1 MAETSKP
8 DLTRVWAEGAPP
20 ANVIDPDI
28 TSPGKYDS
36 GWIAEVPDFEHFNYM
51 FKVFTQ
57 GLVHANEQGIGFWD
71 AVSNYAQYGLSK
83 GSDGNIYRSLIADNL
98 NNDPTTDFVNWEI
111 AFYPSSA
118 FKYGRK
124 NLLINGRFDLWQRA
138 TTDAGAISNIST
150 YDTDDRWLNAFKG
163 TTRDSERKD
172 FVLGQT
178 DVPGEPLYYSRTN
191 YVGGGA
197 VDDYCFKSQFIEDVT
212 TLAGEKAILS
222 FYAKADA
229 AKDIA
234 VQLKRHYGFPGG
246 SASESIVVNTISLTT
261 VWERYEIV
269 LDIPSLSGKTL
280 GPSDLALQIKFWLSA
295 GSNFN
300 TDTNSLGNQNIIFD
314 VSNIQLEPGI
324 VYTGFEQR
332 VYAEELR
339 LCQRYFWKSDD
350 SGSPFTE
357 GNFYGSIGMD
367 ATPIVY
373 NFPVNMRSQPNI
385 TEVGSVVSYNNCTHL
400 GFSSNVDG
408 FSHLVDVT
416 ATGIFNINGTNYE
429 AKSEM
434 YIA

>member
-1 MAETSKP
+1 MVETSKP
-8 DLTRVWAEGAPP
+8 DLTRVWAEGAPVG
-20 ANVIDPDI
+20 NVVDPDV

-71 AVSNYAQYGLSK
+71 TVSNYAQHGLAK

-197 VDDYCFKSQFIEDVT
+197 IDDYCFKSQFIEDAT
-212 TLAGEKAILS
+212 TLAGEKAVLS

-246 SASESIVVNTISLTT
+246 SASESIVVNTISLTAT
-261 VWERYEIV
+261 WERYEIV
-269 LDIPSLSGKTL
+269 LDIPSLLGKTI
-280 GPSDLALQIKFWLSA
+280 GIGVDNSLQIKFWSSA

-300 TDTNSLGNQNIIFD
+300 SDTNSLGNQNIIFD
-314 VSNIQLEPGI
+314 ISNIQLEPGI

-339 LCQRYFWKSDD
+339 LCQRYFWKSDLSLD
-350 SGSPFTE
+350 AYS
-357 GNFYGSIGMD
+357 YGGAGANS
-367 ATPIVY
+367 TPIRQ
-373 NFPVNMRSQPNI
+373 NFPVTMIGPTVNI
-385 TEVGSVVSYNNCTHL
+385 TEVGSPTAYNNCSHV
-400 GFSSNVDG
+400 GFSSRKDG
-408 FSHLVDVT
+408 FTHLVSVT
-416 ATGIFNINGTNYE
+416 ATGDYNVLGTEYE
-429 AKSEM
+429 AESEM
-434 YIA
+434 YTA